1 MASLGLARA
10 VLDMGL
16 RELVRSGNL
25 IPPPVSLSP
34 LCSFVIRMESLLE
47 ASQTGAGGT
56 LLSIREEQARDYAR
70 GKKLVLAFQCSSN
83 LRAVSSSTTSI
94 NGSVSAAKKCKLLKR
109 LM

>member
-70 GKKLVLAFQCSSN
+70 GKKGRVVPQTCGPDQAAQ
-83 LRAVSSSTTSI
+83 RA
-94 NGSVSAAKKCKLLKR
+94 
-109 LM
+109 LMGPCLQPRNVNF